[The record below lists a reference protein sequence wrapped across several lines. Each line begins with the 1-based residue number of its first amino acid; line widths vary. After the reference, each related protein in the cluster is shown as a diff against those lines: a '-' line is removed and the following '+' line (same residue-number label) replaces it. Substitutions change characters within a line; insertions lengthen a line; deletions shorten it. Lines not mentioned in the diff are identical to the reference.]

1 MADLKS
7 IIAENLYELR
17 CASGLTQL
25 GFAEKINYSDK
36 AVSKWERAESVPDIY
51 TLKKIAD
58 FFGVGVDYLLTRE
71 HPIDAQ
77 PEKIGK
83 KSRRIRITVSLI
95 SVVGVWLVATLY
107 FAIHMIFLG
116 GAALPAWMAFIYAT
130 AASSIVALV
139 FNSLWGRRRLNWIYI
154 SLVMWSAILSLYLTL
169 LTVIG
174 LNAWMLY
181 LLGIPGEI
189 IVVLSAVLSYKGKT
203 KKEESI

>member
-51 TLKKIAD
+51 TLKQIAD
-58 FFGVGVDYLLTRE
+58 FYGVGVDYLLTKE
-71 HPIDAQ
+71 HPQSAQ
-77 PEKIGK
+77 PEAIGK

-95 SVVGVWLVATLY
+95 SVVGVWLIATVY
-107 FAIHMIFLG
+107 FAIHMIFMS
-116 GAALPAWMAFIYAT
+116 GAALPGWMSFIYAVA
-130 AASSIVALV
+130 AASVVALV
-139 FNSLWGRRRLNWIYI
+139 FNSLWGRRRQNWIYI
-154 SLVMWSAILSLYLTL
+154 SLVVWSVILSLHLTL

-189 IVVLSAVLSYKGKT
+189 IIALTAVLSYKGKP
-203 KKEESI
+203 KKEEDL